1 MRSAY
6 LFALILSVM
15 LRVSIRGDDPPLQL
29 TAEEQELV
37 NLTNAA
43 RKKEGLPELKPHP
56 KLFQSARLHATNM
69 ARQDKLD
76 HELDGKTMIDRLK
89 GVEYGVQSAA
99 ENIAHKQTTPR
110 KVMASWME
118 SEGHKQNILTGEF
131 IHIGVAMAK
140 NAKGDRYWVQVLAT
154 PLVK

>member
-1 MRSAY
+1 MRIALLLLLALPAY
-6 LFALILSVM
+6 SLT
-15 LRVSIRGDDPPLQL
+15 DDPPLML

-43 RKKEGLPELKPHP
+43 RKKEGLSELQPHP
-56 KLFQSARLHATNM
+56 KLFQSARLHAANM
-69 ARQDKLD
+69 AKQDKLD
-76 HELDGKTMIDRLK
+76 HELDGKTMIDRLQA
-89 GVEYGVQSAA
+89 VEYGVESAA

-118 SEGHKQNILTGEF
+118 SEGHKQNILTDSF
-131 IHIGVAMAK
+131 MHIGVAVAK
-140 NAKGDRYWVQVLAT
+140 NAKGERYWVQVFAT